1 MLMSRRNRR
10 RHDEDLTDQP
20 MEIKN
25 VVPLL
30 DVLFALLTFFVLS
43 SLFLNRTEGLPVDLP
58 KAQSGAMQKTPA
70 RATISVNDK
79 TEVFLNKQKIGIA
92 EVSDRV
98 KNLLEPNQDL
108 VVVLNADRSVQ
119 HGDVIQIM
127 DQLRQIPRVKMAI
140 ATKGSS

>member
-1 MLMSRRNRR
+1 MSRRTRR
-10 RHDEDLTDQP
+10 RHDEDLSDRP

-43 SLFLNRTEGLPVDLP
+43 SLFLNRTEGLPVSLP
-58 KAQSGAMQKTPA
+58 KAQSGTMQKSPA
-70 RATISVNDK
+70 RATISVNEK
-79 TEVFLNKQKIGIA
+79 TEVFLNKQKIEIA

-98 KNLLEPNQDL
+98 KQLLEPNQDL

-119 HGDVIQIM
+119 HGDVVQIM

-140 ATKGSS
+140 ATKNN

>member
-1 MLMSRRNRR
+1 MSRRH
-10 RHDEDLTDQP
+10 RHDPDLLDHP
-20 MEIKN
+20 IEITN

-43 SLFLNRTEGLPVDLP
+43 SLFLSRTQGLPVNLP
-58 KAQSGAMQKTPA
+58 QAKSTNQQKTSA
-70 RATISVNDK
+70 RATITINDK
-79 TEVFLNKQKIGIA
+79 TEVFLNKQKIRIS

-108 VVVLNADRSVQ
+108 IVVLNADRTVQ

-127 DQLRQIPRVKMAI
+127 DQLRQIPRVKIAI
-140 ATKGSS
+140 ATKSSK

>member
-1 MLMSRRNRR
+1 MSRRNRR
-10 RHDEDLTDQP
+10 RHDRDESEEV

-58 KAQSGAMQKTPA
+58 KAQSGAQQKTAA
-70 RATISVNDK
+70 RATISVNEK
-79 TEVFLNKQKIGIA
+79 AEVFLNKQKIEIT

-98 KNLLEPNQDL
+98 KQLLEPNQDL
-108 VVVLNADRSVQ
+108 IVVLNADRSVK
-119 HGDVIQIM
+119 HGDIVQIM
-127 DQLRQIPRVKMAI
+127 DRLRQIPRVKMAI
-140 ATKGSS
+140 ATKSS

>member
-1 MLMSRRNRR
+1 MSRRTRR
-10 RHDEDLTDQP
+10 RHDEDLSDQP

-30 DVLFALLTFFVLS
+30 DVLFALLTFFVMS
-43 SLFLNRTEGLPVDLP
+43 SLFLNRTEGLPVSLP
-58 KAQSGAMQKTPA
+58 KAQSGTMQKTPA
-70 RATISVNDK
+70 RATISVNEK

-98 KNLLEPNQDL
+98 KQLLEPNQDL

-119 HGDVIQIM
+119 HGDVVQIM

-140 ATKGSS
+140 ATKNS

>member
-1 MLMSRRNRR
+1 MSRRTRR
-10 RHDEDLTDQP
+10 RHDEDLSDQP
-20 MEIKN
+20 IEIKN

-58 KAQSGAMQKTPA
+58 KAQSGTMQKIPA
-70 RATISVNDK
+70 RATISINEK
-79 TEVFLNKQKIGIA
+79 TEVFLNKQKIGIT

-98 KNLLEPNQDL
+98 KQLLEPNQDL
-108 VVVLNADRSVQ
+108 IVVLNADRTVQ
-119 HGDVIQIM
+119 HGDVIQVM

-140 ATKGSS
+140 ATKNN

>member
-1 MLMSRRNRR
+1 MSRRTSRH
-10 RHDEDLTDQP
+10 HDEDLSDQP
-20 MEIKN
+20 IEIKN

-58 KAQSGAMQKTPA
+58 KAQSGTMQKIPA
-70 RATISVNDK
+70 RATISINEK
-79 TEVFLNKQKIGIA
+79 TEVFLNKQKINIT

-98 KNLLEPNQDL
+98 KQLLEPNQDL
-108 VVVLNADRSVQ
+108 IVVLNADRTVQ
-119 HGDVIQIM
+119 HGDVIQVM

-140 ATKGSS
+140 ATKNN

>member
-1 MLMSRRNRR
+1 MSRRTSR
-10 RHDEDLTDQP
+10 RHDEDLSDQP
-20 MEIKN
+20 IEIKN

-58 KAQSGAMQKTPA
+58 KAQSGTMQKIPA
-70 RATISVNDK
+70 RATISINEK
-79 TEVFLNKQKIGIA
+79 TEVFLNKQKINIT

-98 KNLLEPNQDL
+98 KQLLEPNQDL
-108 VVVLNADRSVQ
+108 IVVLNADRTVQ
-119 HGDVIQIM
+119 HGDVIQVM

-140 ATKGSS
+140 ATKNN

>member
-1 MLMSRRNRR
+1 MSRRNRR
-10 RHDEDLTDQP
+10 RQDEDLSDQP
-20 MEIKN
+20 IEIKN

-43 SLFLNRTEGLPVDLP
+43 SLFLNRTEGLPVNLP

-79 TEVFLNKQKIGIA
+79 TEVFLNKQKIGIT

-98 KNLLEPNQDL
+98 KQLLEPNQDL
-108 VVVLNADRSVQ
+108 VVVLNADRTVQ

-127 DQLRQIPRVKMAI
+127 DQLKQIPRVKMAI
-140 ATKGSS
+140 ATKNN

>member
-1 MLMSRRNRR
+1 MSRRTRR
-10 RHDEDLTDQP
+10 RHDEDLADQP

-98 KNLLEPNQDL
+98 KQLLEPNQDL
-108 VVVLNADRSVQ
+108 VVVLNADRTVQ

-140 ATKGSS
+140 ATKGS

>member
-1 MLMSRRNRR
+1 MSRRMRR
-10 RHDEDLTDQP
+10 RHDAEMSDQP

-25 VVPLL
+25 VLPLL

-43 SLFLNRTEGLPVDLP
+43 ALFLNRTEGLPVDLP
-58 KAQSGAMQKTPA
+58 QAQSGSMQKTPA
-70 RATISVNDK
+70 RATLSVNDK
-79 TEVFLNKQKIGIA
+79 TEIFLNKEKIGIT
-92 EVSDRV
+92 EVGDRV
-98 KNLLEPNQDL
+98 KQLLEPNQDL

-140 ATKGSS
+140 ATKSS

>member
-1 MLMSRRNRR
+1 MSKRNRR
-10 RHDEDLTDQP
+10 RHDEDLSDQP

-98 KNLLEPNQDL
+98 KQLLEPNQDL
-108 VVVLNADRSVQ
+108 IVVLNADRTVQ
-119 HGDVIQIM
+119 HGDVIQVM

-140 ATKGSS
+140 ATKNN

>member
-1 MLMSRRNRR
+1 MSRRLRR
-10 RHDEDLTDQP
+10 RYEAELANHP
-20 MEIKN
+20 IEIKN
-25 VVPLL
+25 ILPLM
-30 DVLFALLTFFVLS
+30 DVIFALLTFFVIS

-70 RATISVNDK
+70 RATISVNEK

-98 KNLLEPNQDL
+98 KQLLEPNQDL
-108 VVVLNADRSVQ
+108 IVVLNADRSVQ
-119 HGDVIQIM
+119 HGDVVQIM

-140 ATKGSS
+140 ATKNN

>member
-1 MLMSRRNRR
+1 MSKRNRR
-10 RHDEDLTDQP
+10 RHDEDLSDQP

-43 SLFLNRTEGLPVDLP
+43 SLFLNRTERLPVDLP
-58 KAQSGAMQKTPA
+58 KAQSGAMQKTPV

-98 KNLLEPNQDL
+98 RQLLEPNQDL
-108 VVVLNADRSVQ
+108 IVVLNADRTVQ
-119 HGDVIQIM
+119 HGDVIQVM
-127 DQLRQIPRVKMAI
+127 DQLRQIPRVKIAI
-140 ATKGSS
+140 ATKNN

>member
-1 MLMSRRNRR
+1 MSRRTRR
-10 RHDEDLTDQP
+10 RHDEDLSDQP

-43 SLFLNRTEGLPVDLP
+43 SLFLNRTEGLPVNLP

-70 RATISVNDK
+70 RATISVNEK

-92 EVSDRV
+92 EVGDRV
-98 KNLLEPNQDL
+98 KQLLEPNQDL
-108 VVVLNADRSVQ
+108 VVVLNADRTVQ

-140 ATKGSS
+140 ATKNNG

>member
-1 MLMSRRNRR
+1 MSRRHRR
-10 RHDEDLTDQP
+10 RHDEDLLDQP

-30 DVLFALLTFFVLS
+30 DVLFALLTFFVMS
-43 SLFLNRTEGLPVDLP
+43 SLFLNRTEGLPVRLP
-58 KAQSGAMQKTPA
+58 KAQSGAMQKTLA
-70 RATISVNDK
+70 RATISVNEK

-98 KNLLEPNQDL
+98 KQLLEPNQDL
-108 VVVLNADRSVQ
+108 VVVLNADRTVQ
-119 HGDVIQIM
+119 HGDVVQIM

-140 ATKGSS
+140 ATKS

>member
-1 MLMSRRNRR
+1 MSRRTRR
-10 RHDEDLTDQP
+10 RHDEDLSDQP

-43 SLFLNRTEGLPVDLP
+43 SLFLNRTEGLPVSLP
-58 KAQSGAMQKTPA
+58 KAQSGTMQKTPA
-70 RATISVNDK
+70 RATISVNEK

-98 KNLLEPNQDL
+98 KQLLEPNQDL

-119 HGDVIQIM
+119 HGDVVQIM

-140 ATKGSS
+140 ATKNN

>member
-1 MLMSRRNRR
+1 MSRRTRR
-10 RHDEDLTDQP
+10 RHDEDLSDQP
-20 MEIKN
+20 IEIKN

-58 KAQSGAMQKTPA
+58 KAQSGVMQRTPA
-70 RATISVNDK
+70 RATISVNEK
-79 TEVFLNKQKIGIA
+79 TEVFLNKQKIGIT

-98 KNLLEPNQDL
+98 KQLLEPNQDL
-108 VVVLNADRSVQ
+108 IVVLNADRTVQ
-119 HGDVIQIM
+119 HGDVIQVM

-140 ATKGSS
+140 ATKNN

>member
-1 MLMSRRNRR
+1 MSRRLRR
-10 RHDEDLTDQP
+10 RYEAELANHP
-20 MEIKN
+20 IEIKN
-25 VVPLL
+25 ILPLM
-30 DVLFALLTFFVLS
+30 DVIFALLTFFVIS

-70 RATISVNDK
+70 RATISVNEK

-98 KNLLEPNQDL
+98 KQLLEPNQDL
-108 VVVLNADRSVQ
+108 IVVLNVDRTVQ

-140 ATKGSS
+140 ATKNN